1 MGHLDCIL
9 ELLLLVCLL
18 HSCLKCLIKLY
29 KLYFV
34 VLCGC
39 SPFGSWCWISEL
51 VGAGGQ
57 YGGAESLAPE
67 YLSPKIGSV
76 LWRADGGV
84 GGGAAGG
91 RPGGEQ
97 EGV

>member
-57 YGGAESLAPE
+57 HGGAESLAPE